1 LRRRLPHTNPYQEH
15 KNRRPVMKVSLTGRA
30 KDEGNRKGDG
40 EDPYHGEEDQIST
53 RNQAFHGGELKS
65 PWRGPRSQD
74 SCLGER
80 ERDSKRKLILE
91 RERVTGQF

>member
-1 LRRRLPHTNPYQEH
+1 
-15 KNRRPVMKVSLTGRA
+15 MKVSLTGRA

-91 RERVTGQF
+91 RASHGSVLKTHRSV